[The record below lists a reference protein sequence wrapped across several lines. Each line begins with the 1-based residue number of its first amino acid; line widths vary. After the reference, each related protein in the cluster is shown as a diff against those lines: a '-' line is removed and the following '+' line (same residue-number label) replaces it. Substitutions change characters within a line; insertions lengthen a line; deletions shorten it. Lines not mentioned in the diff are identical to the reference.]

1 MIQKRNGGG
10 GVRLAPWNVSSN
22 QNNNYKT
29 NIPIN
34 ATMIG
39 TIGTALSLAFGIW
52 MVNVFKNDDVIGV
65 TYCILVAISTFQM
78 PIVLAFTIK
87 HHRKTSRIDPV
98 VPQTLQ
104 FHEED
109 EETHVNGHQSE
120 VALHTN
126 IPMNIVEE
134 NTTNQLPNQLCHI

>member
-1 MIQKRNGGG
+1 
-10 GVRLAPWNVSSN
+10 
-22 QNNNYKT
+22 
-29 NIPIN
+29 
-34 ATMIG
+34 MIG

-52 MVNVFKNDDVIGV
+52 MVNVFTDDDVIGV
-65 TYCILVAISTFQM
+65 TYCILIAISTLQM
-78 PIVLAFTIK
+78 PVVLAFTIK
-87 HHRKTSRIDPV
+87 HHRNTSRVDPV

-109 EETHVNGHQSE
+109 EGTHENGHQSE

-134 NTTNQLPNQLCHI
+134 NTTNQLPNQICHI

>member
-1 MIQKRNGGG
+1 
-10 GVRLAPWNVSSN
+10 
-22 QNNNYKT
+22 
-29 NIPIN
+29 
-34 ATMIG
+34 MIG

-87 HHRKTSRIDPV
+87 HHRKTSRVDPV

-109 EETHVNGHQSE
+109 EETHENDHQSE
-120 VALHTN
+120 VGIHIN
-126 IPMNIVEE
+126 DISMNIVEE
-134 NTTNQLPNQLCHI
+134 NTTCQLPNQICHI